1 MRKEESSGGGGESG
15 GKRGGSIEEVEVVL
29 VVCTPTIHSGQPSR
43 GLWLSSLDNWE
54 TGFGYRCTYRVLLEY
69 RVSHYDH
76 VVSTHSTKYIQ
87 SSSMVFVCCF
97 RHKNVSKAS
106 T

>member
-1 MRKEESSGGGGESG
+1 MVKAEANVAVVV
-15 GKRGGSIEEVEVVL
+15 EEVEVVL

-76 VVSTHSTKYIQ
+76 VVSTHSTKHTQ
-87 SSSMVFVCCF
+87 SSLFVAF
-97 RHKNVSKAS
+97 ATRTLYQRHRPDDYQCIPAA
-106 T
+106 